1 MNTEEATFST
11 PIRKQPTRHKTAAK
25 PYSLQRF
32 RNFVKHSE
40 WDEVILAQEEWI
52 DKMFLGLILVASIY
66 FVPPVLV
73 MLFLG

>member
-1 MNTEEATFST
+1 MATEDMTYTT
-11 PIRKQPTRHKTAAK
+11 PLPRQTARYKTAAR
-25 PYSLQRF
+25 PRFLRRF
-32 RNFVKHSE
+32 RNFIKHSE

-52 DKMFLGLILVASIY
+52 DKMFVGVILVASIY